1 MGIRA
6 KRKENLSKDSL
17 YWCHTLN
24 TGLPSRAVC
33 AQLREKEMKF
43 TRLFFWNLNWKLS
56 RPGLSL
62 HRPDWGEIEW
72 RIWAERWS
80 WPQPFFS
87 PSCRLELRL
96 AGCLARWEKYAVN
109 CEHVVTS
116 ASVSLFSS
124 TCICCDSLFP
134 CTTCLEY
141 SACTSIFFARAL
153 ACACTHEVSHPF
165 HFHLLCLLSYF
176 SLLSFFFPAV
186 VEILDVLACLL
197 SSPHHLWAGSRRV

>member
-1 MGIRA
+1 MPHTEHWTALEGCLCSASGKGNEVHQIVFLESELKTFQARA
-6 KRKENLSKDSL
+6 ESAPARLRWDRVENM
-17 YWCHTLN
+17 
-24 TGLPSRAVC
+24 SR
-33 AQLREKEMKF
+33 EMKLTPTFFF
-43 TRLFFWNLNWKLS
+43 TLLPFRAETSRLLGKV
-56 RPGLSL
+56 
-62 HRPDWGEIEW
+62 GENM
-72 RIWAERWS
+72 
-80 WPQPFFS
+80 
-87 PSCRLELRL
+87 LLT
-96 AGCLARWEKYAVN
+96 V
-109 CEHVVTS
+109 EHVVTS

-165 HFHLLCLLSYF
+165 HFHLLCLLSYV